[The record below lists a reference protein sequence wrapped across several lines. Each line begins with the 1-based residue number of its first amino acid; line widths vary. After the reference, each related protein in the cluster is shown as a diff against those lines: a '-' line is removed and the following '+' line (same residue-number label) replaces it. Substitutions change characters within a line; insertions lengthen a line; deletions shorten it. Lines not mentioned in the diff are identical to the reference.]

1 MALMA
6 NSHTPL
12 PDWKEADHMPRTIL
26 CIAPLLALS
35 VSGFAAETL
44 LFVSP
49 EGNDAWSGRLPA
61 ADERGADGPFATLAK
76 ARDTIRALRERGAI
90 TGSVTVQIR
99 AGQYFLDEPFSL
111 GPADS
116 GTADAPI
123 TYMAYPG
130 EKPVLVGGKPITG
143 FEAQADGVLVADLP
157 EVREGGWRFRSLF
170 ADGRRMIPARTPNFD
185 PSDPYRKGF
194 SYVALDPNA
203 FGYSVGNIHNP
214 GDWMEYDVE
223 VPSDGEYTL
232 WVYYGA
238 QNKPFGNDNMAGRT
252 AVKIDGGEFTPLMN
266 LPDTGGWAVTSWQPT
281 ATLQLTAGRHVL
293 HWENLKGGGLN
304 LASFALSNDPDWRPV
319 DTNLPPVADG
329 RHMILIQAARF
340 KKYKGIQLTVSGSG
354 MGSKTS
360 FTYAPGD
367 IKPEWARIPGA
378 EVHIFQSGNCRAFHE
393 VLSIE
398 SVDEA
403 KHLVTVGGPE
413 ASSTLATGDRY
424 FVQNVPDAL
433 DAPGEWYLD
442 AEKGQLRFIPP
453 AGFGEGSLVVAP
465 VAGRI
470 VELVGDADRP
480 VSHVRFRGL
489 TFTGGEYDQNDGAV
503 GYGMGT
509 NGVVF
514 LGKAT
519 DCEVADCT
527 FVSIGKHAVCC
538 SGGGRHAITGNDIS
552 RTAYGGVMLL
562 DSAGNLVA
570 DNHIHHTGEVYKH
583 PGGIAM
589 QGAKASDN
597 VVRRNAIHDTSRY
610 GISFK
615 YAGTNNLVEDNFI
628 QNTNLE
634 TYDTGGIEV
643 TQGDREGRSGSIIQ
657 RNFVADTIGYSCQHD
672 KSLFLSWSIYL
683 DSFAGG
689 YTVRDNICPRS
700 NNGGIMFQ
708 GGKDNIVTNNIL
720 IDGRVGQ
727 GHWSNFAGNS
737 TGLVFE
743 RNIVAWSNPDATLW
757 AHGKLGPEVIRS
769 DRNLFWCPGIPEPK
783 LGYGGRDAWA
793 DWQAQGYDQNS
804 LFSDPLFV
812 DPANDDFALRAD
824 SPAWQLGFEKIDTS
838 GIQAAKAHCNC
849 EIEPAA
855 ELFFAQ

>member
-293 HWENLKGGGLN
+293 HWENL
-304 LASFALSNDPDWRPV
+304 
-319 DTNLPPVADG
+319 
-329 RHMILIQAARF
+329 
-340 KKYKGIQLTVSGSG
+340 
-354 MGSKTS
+354 
-360 FTYAPGD
+360 
-367 IKPEWARIPGA
+367 
-378 EVHIFQSGNCRAFHE
+378 
-393 VLSIE
+393 
-398 SVDEA
+398 
-403 KHLVTVGGPE
+403 
-413 ASSTLATGDRY
+413 
-424 FVQNVPDAL
+424 
-433 DAPGEWYLD
+433 
-442 AEKGQLRFIPP
+442 
-453 AGFGEGSLVVAP
+453 
-465 VAGRI
+465 
-470 VELVGDADRP
+470 
-480 VSHVRFRGL
+480 
-489 TFTGGEYDQNDGAV
+489 
-503 GYGMGT
+503 
-509 NGVVF
+509 
-514 LGKAT
+514 
-519 DCEVADCT
+519 
-527 FVSIGKHAVCC
+527 
-538 SGGGRHAITGNDIS
+538 
-552 RTAYGGVMLL
+552 
-562 DSAGNLVA
+562 
-570 DNHIHHTGEVYKH
+570 
-583 PGGIAM
+583 
-589 QGAKASDN
+589 
-597 VVRRNAIHDTSRY
+597 
-610 GISFK
+610 
-615 YAGTNNLVEDNFI
+615 
-628 QNTNLE
+628 
-634 TYDTGGIEV
+634 
-643 TQGDREGRSGSIIQ
+643 
-657 RNFVADTIGYSCQHD
+657 
-672 KSLFLSWSIYL
+672 
-683 DSFAGG
+683 
-689 YTVRDNICPRS
+689 
-700 NNGGIMFQ
+700 
-708 GGKDNIVTNNIL
+708 
-720 IDGRVGQ
+720 
-727 GHWSNFAGNS
+727 
-737 TGLVFE
+737 
-743 RNIVAWSNPDATLW
+743 
-757 AHGKLGPEVIRS
+757 
-769 DRNLFWCPGIPEPK
+769 
-783 LGYGGRDAWA
+783 
-793 DWQAQGYDQNS
+793 
-804 LFSDPLFV
+804 
-812 DPANDDFALRAD
+812 
-824 SPAWQLGFEKIDTS
+824 
-838 GIQAAKAHCNC
+838 
-849 EIEPAA
+849 
-855 ELFFAQ
+855 